1 MTAITGIATVGVP
14 VSDQEQALAFYSG
27 ALGFEV
33 RMDSGPN
40 GDFRW
45 IELAPPGAAVSL
57 ALVAGDGSPLGVDTG
72 IRLATTDAAADHAA
86 LAEAGADV
94 DAELVD
100 MGPGIPPMFSL
111 RDPDGNTLYVVERD

>member
-14 VSDQEQALAFYSG
+14 VSDQEQALAFYAG

-45 IELAPPGAAVSL
+45 VELAPPGAAVSL

-86 LAEAGADV
+86 LAGAGVDV